1 MKYRFCAAMLLAA
14 LAISMLTGCA
24 AAGQAV
30 NQAGSAV
37 ESGIQAAGQLATGP
51 LAATAPTRS
60 RIRIEPI
67 GEEKATEIALKHT
80 GFTKE
85 QVTKLR
91 VEYDYDNGRPIYEV
105 DFHLG
110 GYEYDYEID
119 AELGEILSFDR
130 DLED

>member
-1 MKYRFCAAMLLAA
+1 MKHRFCITLLLTA
-14 LAISMLTGCA
+14 LAIFTLTGCA
-24 AAGQAV
+24 TAEQVAD
-30 NQAGSAV
+30 QAGSAV
-37 ESGIQAAGQLATGP
+37 ESGIQAAGDLATGP

-67 GEEKATEIALKHT
+67 GEEKAAEIALKHA

-91 VEYDYDNGRPIYEV
+91 VEYDYDNGMPEYEV
-105 DFHLG
+105 DFHQG
-110 GYEYDYEID
+110 GYEYDYRIN
-119 AELGEILSFDR
+119 AELGEILSFDK

>member
-1 MKYRFCAAMLLAA
+1 MRKYFCAALLAA
-14 LAISMLTGCA
+14 LVISLLTGCST
-24 AAGQAV
+24 AAGQTV
-30 NQAGSAV
+30 RRAGDAI
-37 ESGIQAAGQLATGP
+37 ESGIQAAGELATGP

-60 RIRIEPI
+60 RIQIEPI
-67 GEEKATEIALKHT
+67 GEEKAAQIVLAQA

-105 DFHLG
+105 DFHQG
-110 GYEYDYEID
+110 GYEYDYKID
-119 AELGEILSFDR
+119 AELGEIIAFDR

>member
-1 MKYRFCAAMLLAA
+1 MKHRFCITLLLTA
-14 LAISMLTGCA
+14 LAIFTLTGCA
-24 AAGQAV
+24 TAEQVAD
-30 NQAGSAV
+30 QAGSAV
-37 ESGIQAAGQLATGP
+37 ESGIQAAGDLATGP

-67 GEEKATEIALKHT
+67 GEEKAAEIALKHA

-105 DFHLG
+105 DFHQG
-110 GYEYDYEID
+110 GYEYDYDID
-119 AELGEILSFDR
+119 ATTGAIITSSYEVD
-130 DLED
+130 D